1 MTQPLPP
8 FHRRWPLADAV
19 QLACILEAAAPK
31 LGNVHPTA
39 HFADMHFGH
48 FAASA
53 VAIRRAFESPIESV
67 GQVIHAAAAA
77 TAQHVDRNT
86 NLGTLLLFGPLATA
100 HHSIDQ
106 HSVEHQSI
114 KHQSIEHSDVRSAAD
129 WQAAVDQTLSNLT
142 PRDSER
148 VYQAIR
154 LAKPGGLGQRA
165 QDDIAA
171 PAPDNLLD
179 AMRQVAD
186 MDAVA
191 RQYTTAFA
199 DIFERLLP
207 WLNAE
212 LEQTID
218 PLEALC
224 RLQVRWLAH
233 EPDGLI
239 VRKLGM
245 GLAQEVQ
252 VRAQALYAQ
261 LLNHRGPVLEL
272 PAARQLDQFLRGDGH
287 RRNPGTTADLLAATA
302 LVRLVLGD
310 ETTPSLT

>member
-8 FHRRWPLADAV
+8 FHRSWPLADAV
-19 QLACILEAAAPK
+19 QLACIVEAAAPK

-48 FAASA
+48 FVASA
-53 VAIRRAFESPIESV
+53 VAIRRAFEAPIESV

-77 TAQHVDRNT
+77 TAQYVDRNT

-100 HHSIDQ
+100 HHAIYQHSID
-106 HSVEHQSI
+106 
-114 KHQSIEHSDVRSAAD
+114 HQSIEHSDVRSAAD
-129 WQAAVDQTLSNLT
+129 WQAAVDHSLNNLT
-142 PRDSER
+142 PRDSGL
-148 VYQAIR
+148 VYEAIR
-154 LAKPGGLGQRA
+154 LAKPGGLGHRA

-171 PAPDNLLD
+171 PAPNNLLD

-186 MDAVA
+186 IDAVA

-218 PLEALC
+218 SLEALC

-239 VRKLGM
+239 VRKLGPR
-245 GLAQEVQ
+245 LAQEVQ
-252 VRAQALYAQ
+252 ARAQALYAQ

-272 PAARQLDQFLRGDGH
+272 PAARELDQFLRGDGH

>member
-1 MTQPLPP
+1 
-8 FHRRWPLADAV
+8 V

-53 VAIRRAFESPIESV
+53 VAIRRAFEAPIESV

-77 TAQHVDRNT
+77 TAQYVDRNT

-100 HHSIDQ
+100 QHSIYNG
-106 HSVEHQSI
+106 
-114 KHQSIEHSDVRSAAD
+114 DVRTAAA

-142 PRDSER
+142 PRDSEL
-148 VYQAIR
+148 VYEAIR

-171 PAPDNLLD
+171 PAPNNLLD

-186 MDAVA
+186 IDAVA
-191 RQYTTAFA
+191 RQYTTTFA

-212 LEQTID
+212 LEHTTD

-239 VRKLGM
+239 VRKLGP
-245 GLAQEVQ
+245 GLAHDVQ
-252 VRAQALYAQ
+252 ARAQALYAQ
-261 LLNHRGPVLEL
+261 LLNHNGPVLQL
-272 PAARQLDQFLRGDGH
+272 SAARELDQFLRGDAH

-302 LVRLVLGD
+302 LVRLVLGG
-310 ETTPSLT
+310 ETTPH

>member
-53 VAIRRAFESPIESV
+53 VAIRRAFEAPIESV
-67 GQVIHAAAAA
+67 GQVIYAATAA

-86 NLGTLLLFGPLATA
+86 NLGSLLLFGPLATA
-100 HHSIDQ
+100 HHSCSQGDF
-106 HSVEHQSI
+106 
-114 KHQSIEHSDVRSAAD
+114 KSAAE
-129 WQAAVDQTLSNLT
+129 WQAAVAQSLASLT
-142 PRDSER
+142 PRDSEL

-154 LAKPGGLGQRA
+154 LARPGGLGRRPQA
-165 QDDIAA
+165 DIAA
-171 PAPDNLLD
+171 PAPNNLVD

-186 MDAVA
+186 IDAVA
-191 RQYTTAFA
+191 RQYTNAFA

-212 LEQTID
+212 LEHHPD
-218 PLEALC
+218 PLEALS

-245 GLAQEVQ
+245 AIAQEVQ
-252 VRAQALYAQ
+252 AQAQVLAAQ
-261 LLNHRGPVLEL
+261 LRNHRGPVLAL
-272 PAARQLDQFLRGDGH
+272 TAASQLDQFLRGDGH

-310 ETTPSLT
+310 ETTPALTYKTFSSPP